1 MSPLY
6 NGCKILN
13 APLPDRFKKLQF
25 LLLFQELRTLECRNC
40 GLQRINTQL
49 YHLLPY
55 LTHLDLGYNAIQYL
69 YYDEFQDLHRLHTLK
84 LDGNMFPVILENT
97 FVHQQQLKHL
107 NLARNRIAKLP
118 NTALANLTSLLELD
132 LGYNKLY
139 KVEQLAFTHVASSL
153 EKLSLSGNNLKPEG
167 VKLVMDTVSNVVELG
182 VAHMKLQQ
190 VEKGFFP
197 DRITSLDLS
206 GNNLTM
212 LDAAVLPK
220 QLKRLDLS
228 HNNLKSLNKVSV
240 VLLESLEYVNLVGN
254 PWRCDQCHISDLLP
268 SPLSRNISCA
278 FPTSLLG
285 QSLTGLTVEE
295 IPLCGTE
302 LREQDLKSPSQGLF
316 IGLLCILSFGFFSVV
331 FVVYSCV
338 KRHQTSALQREKRT
352 AESTENHLSSKSDIT
367 FQFPLDLMA
376 VSTID
381 DMKKDRM
388 VNGSVVTG
396 L

>member
-1 MSPLY
+1 M
-6 NGCKILN
+6 
-13 APLPDRFKKLQF
+13 
-25 LLLFQELRTLECRNC
+25 
-40 GLQRINTQL
+40 
-49 YHLLPY
+49 PY
-55 LTHLDLGYNAIQYL
+55 LTHLDLGHNLIQYL

-107 NLARNRIAKLP
+107 NLAGNRIAKLP

-132 LGYNKLY
+132 LGHNKLY
-139 KVEQLAFTHVASSL
+139 KVEQLAFTHVASTL
-153 EKLSLSGNNLKPEG
+153 QKLTLSGNNLKMEG
-167 VKLVMDTVSNVVELG
+167 VKLVLDTVVHVVELG
-182 VAHMKLQQ
+182 IAHLKLQKLH
-190 VEKGFFP
+190 KGFLP

-206 GNNLTM
+206 GNNLTLLDTTM
-212 LDAAVLPK
+212 LPR

-228 HNNLKSLNKVSV
+228 HNNLTSLKGIA
-240 VLLESLEYVNLVGN
+240 VLERLEYVNLAGN
-254 PWRCDQCHISDLLP
+254 PWRCDQCISNLLH

-285 QSLTGLTVEE
+285 QPLTQLSVEE
-295 IPLCGTE
+295 LPLCGE
-302 LREQDLKSPSQGLF
+302 LREQSPENPSRGLF

-338 KRHQTSALQREKRT
+338 KRHQNQALQREKRT
-352 AESTENHLSSKSDIT
+352 AESRENHQYPPSKSDIT

-381 DMKKDRM
+381 DIKKDRM